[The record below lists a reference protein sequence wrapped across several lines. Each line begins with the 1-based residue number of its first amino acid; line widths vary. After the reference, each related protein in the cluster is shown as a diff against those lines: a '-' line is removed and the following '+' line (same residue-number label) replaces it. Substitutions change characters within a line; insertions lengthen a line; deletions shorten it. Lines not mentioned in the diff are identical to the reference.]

1 MTTSRL
7 YQIILCSTIFA
18 FFITSCKGKPPQSPL
33 TIQSTSTTA
42 FTPTVTEVIATP
54 TPAQTPVPLAAKV
67 NGETITLEDFQAELA
82 RYKDA
87 SNVGTNLATKEGEAS
102 QIVLDDLINQVLLAQ
117 SAVAQGYVLDD
128 NTLQARL
135 DELVSQVGGSQN
147 LDKWMTDNGYTPES
161 FRESLKRSLAAAW
174 MRDQIITAAPETAEQ
189 VHARQIL
196 LYNSTQANEVFSQ
209 LQSGQD
215 FTKLAKLYDPVTGG
229 DLGWFPRGYLTE
241 KALEDAAFSL
251 EPGQYSQ
258 IIQTP
263 IGFHILSVIE
273 RDPARVLKPNAR
285 LILQE
290 QTLSTWLQQ
299 HRAQSEIQ
307 TFLP

>member
-1 MTTSRL
+1 MTTTRL
-7 YQIILCSTIFA
+7 YQVILYSTIFA
-18 FFITSCKGKPPQSPL
+18 FFITSCREKPPQSTL
-33 TIQSTSTTA
+33 SIQNTPATT
-42 FTPTVTEVIATP
+42 FIPTNTEVVATP
-54 TPAQTPVPLAAKV
+54 TPSQTPVPLAANV
-67 NGETITLEDFQAELA
+67 DGEAIILDEFQAELA
-82 RYKDA
+82 RYQNA
-87 SNVGTNLATKEGEAS
+87 LNSGTNLATKEGEAS
-102 QIVLDDLINQVLLAQ
+102 QFVLDDLINQVLLAQ
-117 SAVAQGYVLDD
+117 SAYAQGYTLDD
-128 NTLQARL
+128 NTLQTRL
-135 DELVSQVGGSQN
+135 DELASQMGGSQN

-174 MRDQIITAAPETAEQ
+174 MRDQIIEAVPETAEQ

-196 LYNSTQANEVFSQ
+196 LYNSTQADEVFSQ

-229 DLGWFPRGYLTE
+229 DLGWFPRGYLTQT
-241 KALEDAAFSL
+241 ALDEAAFSL
-251 EPGQYSQ
+251 EPGHYSQ

-273 RDPARVLKPNAR
+273 RDPARVLEPNAR
-285 LILQE
+285 LVLQE